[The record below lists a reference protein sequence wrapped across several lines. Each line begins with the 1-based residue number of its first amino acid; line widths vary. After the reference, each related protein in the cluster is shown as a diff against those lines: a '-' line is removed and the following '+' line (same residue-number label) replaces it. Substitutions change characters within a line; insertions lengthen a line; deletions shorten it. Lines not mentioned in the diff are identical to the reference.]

1 MQSTIVIPVILML
14 AACGGDHAAHKAGEP
29 AKTPG
34 TSPAAAAPV
43 TTTAEALSSLPEASR
58 VPFGAMMAGYDSIH
72 AALASDKTDGVA
84 GGATAL
90 AGAAR
95 LLQTSATE
103 PSKTFY
109 LAIATEADDL
119 AANAGDITKAR
130 QQFGELNK
138 GMISLLVANPDLAK
152 GRVVVECPMTKNYR
166 KWLQTDEKVRNPH
179 YGSTM
184 LECGT
189 ISKLEL

>member
-1 MQSTIVIPVILML
+1 
-14 AACGGDHAAHKAGEP
+14 
-29 AKTPG
+29 
-34 TSPAAAAPV
+34 
-43 TTTAEALSSLPEASR
+43 
-58 VPFGAMMAGYDSIH
+58 MMAGYDSIH

-84 GGATAL
+84 GGATAM

-95 LLQTSATE
+95 LLGSSAAE

-109 LAIATEADDL
+109 LAVATEADNL
-119 AANAGDITKAR
+119 AARAGDITTAR
-130 QQFGELNK
+130 HQFGELNK
-138 GMISLLVANPDLAK
+138 AMISLMVANPELAK
-152 GRVVVECPMTKNYR
+152 GRVVIECPMTKNYR

-189 ISKLEL
+189 VSKLEL